1 MVLPW
6 HILQA
11 RLLDDFLNPLYP
23 SNETQKQGGKT
34 METASTQ
41 TTEPDRIQIIDP
53 REAKL
58 SEIIEKGK
66 ASLHKTLE
74 EIQHE
79 FSIREDMVVRPAA
92 IDFLVRGHKI
102 QPLIRDEAYDLTDHS
117 QGQMLNRAGIP
128 AQFAQ
133 KLMDLE
139 ENELL
144 SRNLKRLTER
154 MEDGGILLRR
164 VGTTIKGWLSPAY
177 KRMDAAPIMEA
188 FLKRSLDKGFVPY
201 RGMNTD
207 YRYQVS
213 MIQPRIWEPVPGEF
227 VVFGTSLVTGDYGN
241 QSLEIDL
248 LMLRIVCLNLAIG
261 HDLFRKIHL
270 GSRFQMGEGD
280 EIVPISQKTINLD
293 TDTISSAVTDVV
305 NASETHI
312 KLLEH
317 KIQEASAKEIRD
329 PKSIYDSLRKRGL
342 RKETVERIKTA
353 YDLPR
358 EVEILPKGNN
368 LWRLSNAISLVANG
382 IERPDEKVDLEKE
395 AMNILMA

>member
-1 MVLPW
+1 
-6 HILQA
+6 
-11 RLLDDFLNPLYP
+11 
-23 SNETQKQGGKT
+23 
-34 METASTQ
+34 METATTQ
-41 TTEPDRIQIIDP
+41 TTEFERTQITDP

-58 SEIIEKGK
+58 NEIIEKGK
-66 ASLHKTLE
+66 ASLQKTLE

-79 FSIREDMVVRPAA
+79 FTIREDMAVRPTA
-92 IDFLVRGHKI
+92 IDFLVQGHKI
-102 QPLIRDEAYDLTDHS
+102 QPVIQDEAYDLTDHS

-154 MEDGGILLRR
+154 MQDGGILLRR

-188 FLKRSLDKGFVPY
+188 FLKRSLENGFVPY

-213 MIQPRIWEPVPGEF
+213 MIQPRFWEPVPGEF

-270 GSRFQMGEGD
+270 GSRFQMGQSD

-305 NASETHI
+305 DAGETHI

-317 KIQEASAKEIRD
+317 KIQEASGKEIRD

-342 RKETVERIKTA
+342 RKETVEQIKTA
-353 YDLPR
+353 YDLPQ

-395 AMNILMA
+395 AMNLLMA

>member
-1 MVLPW
+1 
-6 HILQA
+6 
-11 RLLDDFLNPLYP
+11 
-23 SNETQKQGGKT
+23 
-34 METASTQ
+34 METAGIQTEVTQ
-41 TTEPDRIQIIDP
+41 TTDP
-53 REAKL
+53 REARLK
-58 SEIIEKGK
+58 EIIDKGK

-79 FSIREDMVVRPAA
+79 FTIREDMAVRPTA
-92 IDFLVRGHKI
+92 IDFLIQDHRI
-102 QPLIRDEAYDLTDHS
+102 QPVIRDEVFDLTDHS
-117 QGQMLNRAGIP
+117 QSQMLTRASIP

-133 KLMDLE
+133 RLMDLE

-144 SRNLKRLTER
+144 SRNLKRLTDR

-188 FLKRSLDKGFVPY
+188 FIKRNLENGFVPY

-261 HDLFRKIHL
+261 YDMFRRIHL

-280 EIVPISQKTINLD
+280 EIIPISQKTIKLD
-293 TDTISSAVTDVV
+293 TDTISSVITDVV
-305 NASETHI
+305 DASDDHI
-312 KLLEH
+312 KLLEN
-317 KIQEASAKEIRD
+317 KIQEANEKEIND
-329 PKSIYDSLRKRGL
+329 PKSIYDALRKRGL
-342 RKETVERIKTA
+342 RKEIVEQVKTA
-353 YDLPR
+353 YDLPQ

-368 LWRLSNAISLVANG
+368 LWRLSNAISLVAKG
-382 IERPDEKVDLEKE
+382 VEKTDEKFDLEKE
-395 AMNILMA
+395 AMNLLLA

>member
-1 MVLPW
+1 
-6 HILQA
+6 
-11 RLLDDFLNPLYP
+11 
-23 SNETQKQGGKT
+23 
-34 METASTQ
+34 METAVIQTEVTQ
-41 TTEPDRIQIIDP
+41 TTDP
-53 REAKL
+53 REVRLK
-58 SEIIEKGK
+58 EIIDKGK
-66 ASLHKTLE
+66 TSLHKTLE

-79 FSIREDMVVRPAA
+79 FSIREDMAVRPTA
-92 IDFLVRGHKI
+92 IDFLVQDHRI
-102 QPLIRDEAYDLTDHS
+102 QPVIRDDAYDLTDHS

-133 KLMDLE
+133 KLMDLD

-144 SRNLKRLTER
+144 SRNIKRLTER

-188 FLKRSLDKGFVPY
+188 FLKRSLENGFVPY

-227 VVFGTSLVTGDYGN
+227 LIFGTSLVTGDYGN
-241 QSLEIDL
+241 QSLAINL

-261 HDLFRKIHL
+261 YDMFRKIHL
-270 GSRFQMGEGD
+270 GSRFQMEGD
-280 EIVPISQKTINLD
+280 EIVSISQKTIELD
-293 TDTISSAVTDVV
+293 TETISSAVADVV
-305 NASETHI
+305 DASQDHI

-317 KIQEASAKEIRD
+317 KIRGANEKEIKD
-329 PKSIYDSLRKRGL
+329 PKAIYDILRKRGF
-342 RKETVERIKTA
+342 RKEIVEQVKTA
-353 YDLPR
+353 YDLPQ

-382 IERPDEKVDLEKE
+382 AERADEKVDLEKE
-395 AMNILMA
+395 AMNLLMS

>member
-1 MVLPW
+1 MV
-6 HILQA
+6 
-11 RLLDDFLNPLYP
+11 RSTKNK
-23 SNETQKQGGKT
+23 EGKT
-34 METASTQ
+34 METELIQ
-41 TTEPDRIQIIDP
+41 TTEFEATQTIDP

-58 SEIIEKGK
+58 REIIERGK
-66 ASLHKTLE
+66 TSLHKTLE

-79 FSIREDMVVRPAA
+79 FTIREDVAVRPTA
-92 IDFLVRGHKI
+92 IDFLVQDHRI
-102 QPLIRDEAYDLTDHS
+102 QPVIRDEAYDLTDHS
-117 QGQMLNRAGIP
+117 RTQMLTRAGIP

-144 SRNLKRLTER
+144 SRNLKRLTDR
-154 MEDGGILLRR
+154 MQEDGILLRR

-188 FLKRSLDKGFVPY
+188 FLKRNLEKGFVPY

-207 YRYQVS
+207 YRYQIS

-261 HDLFRKIHL
+261 YDMFRKIHL

-280 EIVPISQKTINLD
+280 EIIPISQKTIKLD
-293 TDTISSAVTDVV
+293 TETISSAITDVV
-305 NASETHI
+305 DASENHI
-312 KLLEH
+312 KLLEN
-317 KIQEASAKEIRD
+317 KIQEASDKEIKD
-329 PKSIYDSLRKRGL
+329 PSSIYDRLRKRGI
-342 RKETVERIKTA
+342 RKEIVEQIKTS
-353 YDLPR
+353 YDLPQ
-358 EVEILPKGNN
+358 EVEVLPKGNN
-368 LWRLSNAISLVANG
+368 LWRLSNAISLVAKG
-382 IERPDEKVDLEKE
+382 VEKTDEKLDLEKE
-395 AMNILMA
+395 AMNLLLS

>member
-1 MVLPW
+1 
-6 HILQA
+6 
-11 RLLDDFLNPLYP
+11 
-23 SNETQKQGGKT
+23 
-34 METASTQ
+34 METEMIQSEVTQ
-41 TTEPDRIQIIDP
+41 TTDP

-58 SEIIEKGK
+58 REIVEKGK

-79 FSIREDMVVRPAA
+79 FTIREDVAVRPTA
-92 IDFLVRGHKI
+92 IDFLVQDHKI
-102 QPLIRDEAYDLTDHS
+102 QPVIRDEAYDLTDHS

-133 KLMDLE
+133 KLIDLE

-144 SRNLKRLTER
+144 SKNLKRLTDR

-164 VGTTIKGWLSPAY
+164 VGTTIKGWLSTAY

-188 FLKRSLDKGFVPY
+188 FIKRNLENGFVPY

-261 HDLFRKIHL
+261 YDMFRRIHL

-280 EIVPISQKTINLD
+280 EIIPISQKTIKLD
-293 TDTISSAVTDVV
+293 IDTISSAITDVV
-305 NASETHI
+305 DASDDHI
-312 KLLEH
+312 KLLEN
-317 KIQEASAKEIRD
+317 KIQEANEKEIND
-329 PKSIYDSLRKRGL
+329 PKSIYDALRKRGL
-342 RKETVERIKTA
+342 RKEIVEQIKTA
-353 YDLPR
+353 YDLPQ
-358 EVEILPKGNN
+358 EVEILPKGNSF
-368 LWRLSNAISLVANG
+368 WRLSNAISLVANG
-382 IERPDEKVDLEKE
+382 VDRADEKVDLEKE
-395 AMNILMA
+395 AMNLLMS